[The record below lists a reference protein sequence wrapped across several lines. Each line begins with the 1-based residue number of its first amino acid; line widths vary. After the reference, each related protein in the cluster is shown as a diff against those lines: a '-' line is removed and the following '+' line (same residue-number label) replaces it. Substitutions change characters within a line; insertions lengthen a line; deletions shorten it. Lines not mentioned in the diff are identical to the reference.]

1 MGRSPIKRNKDAG
14 TDHHGDLTP
23 LMLAGGGLNM
33 GQAIGKSDK
42 TGSRPASDPYGPE
55 NLLSTVMH
63 TMFDANKLRVSP
75 ELLPPDITKLILG
88 TEPIKEL
95 F

>member
-14 TDHHGDLTP
+14 TEHHGDLTP

-33 GQAIGKSDK
+33 GQTIGKSDR
-42 TGSRPASDPYGPE
+42 TGSRPATEAYGPE
-55 NLLSTVMH
+55 NLLATVMH

-75 ELLPPDITKLILG
+75 ELLPPDMTKLILE
-88 TEPIKEL
+88 TQPIKEL